1 MKIDGG
7 LIPKAHMDLNWL
19 GGNNPQPIYFLDS
32 RCGAVLSWRI
42 IPDKVAE
49 QDPGQGICPVS
60 ATIDVS
66 VTHKN

>member
-1 MKIDGG
+1 MADLFPRHLWN
-7 LIPKAHMDLNWL
+7 LIGWEVIILSR
-19 GGNNPQPIYFLDS
+19 YFLDG